1 MMEWSCSKFK
11 DESGKTYF
19 VSIERHSLP
28 GGSGEASADLAVTDG
43 AAAWT
48 AQGAPSGWPLLLAP
62 CMTWLLCAAA
72 SRAGPH

>member
-48 AQGAPSGWPLLLAP
+48 APGAPGGWPLVVVP
-62 CMTWLLCAAA
+62 CMTAA
-72 SRAGPH
+72 PVCC